1 MVEIY
6 VHPAI
11 VRLGE
16 PTNRPLGLGKAE
28 LDALLSD
35 RVRDVFV
42 SNGFELT
49 NYQDFDN
56 C

>member
-1 MVEIY
+1 MVEIS

-16 PTNRPLGLGKAE
+16 PTNRSLGLGKAE
-28 LDALLSD
+28 LDPLLSD
-35 RVRDVFV
+35 RVRDVLA
-42 SNGFELT
+42 SKGFELT